1 MNLQFH
7 EFEKKSIDG
16 VKRKEGNI
24 PQDRRQIIL
33 KKAEGEKGV
42 SDSDMPLRGGGDDVF
57 HEGYEA
63 DGAEENGDT
72 AESGVIVAKES
83 NGYKD
88 DSERRRRYFHS
99 RAFWAWAGGG
109 AALFVL
115 AAVTSTVF
123 ARLTVI
129 VKPRV
134 ESVEVRGVGALFDV
148 SASKMLASQ
157 KIIPA
162 ELLEFKKRAEKEFD
176 ATGEEHVSE
185 KARGKAILYNTYSS
199 SPQKL
204 VATTRFVTDGGVLF
218 RLKENVTVPGAK
230 VEDGKIVPQSIEIEL
245 AADAYGKESNLGG
258 PVTLFIPGFRGSEKY
273 KGFYASAPSGFQG
286 GFQGKARVISK
297 SDRTKAE
304 DALTEQALKEL
315 RLEIVRKVP
324 HNFTFID
331 ALAKIN
337 IHQVD
342 IPAEKTRLDRFRAG
356 VEGVAHV
363 LVFREEDVHAFLK
376 GVVIGEDTTKEIVD
390 GSFAIDYTV
399 QEFDSVNRK
408 ANVLFEGSV
417 KTKKIIFEN
426 DLASLVRGRTEASV
440 IEVLKSR
447 NELTDFSIAFFP
459 PWLFS
464 APDDEKK
471 IRFMVE

>member
-1 MNLQFH
+1 MNPKFH

-16 VKRKEGNI
+16 VKRKEGVI
-24 PQDRRQIIL
+24 PQDREPIIL
-33 KKAEGEKGV
+33 KKTEKSV
-42 SDSDMPLRGGGDDVF
+42 SDFSVSLRGGEEDVF
-57 HEGYEA
+57 REGYEA
-63 DGAEENGDT
+63 DAAEEIGNT
-72 AESGVIVAKES
+72 AQSGVIVAKES
-83 NGYKD
+83 HWYEN
-88 DSERRRRYFHS
+88 DSERAHRYFRS

-123 ARLTVI
+123 ARLTII

-134 ESVEVRGVGALFDV
+134 ENVEVRGVNAVFDV
-148 SASKMLASQ
+148 SAQKILADQ

-162 ELLEFKKRAEKEFD
+162 ELMEFKKMAQKEFN
-176 ATGEEHVSE
+176 ATGEEYVNE
-185 KARGKAILYNTYSS
+185 KASGKAVLYNTYSS

-230 VEDGKIVPQSIEIEL
+230 VEGGEIVPQSIEIEL
-245 AADAYGKESNLGG
+245 VADADGEKSNLGG

-286 GFQGKARVISK
+286 GFQGTARVISK

-304 DALTEQALKEL
+304 SALTEQALKEL

-324 HNFTFID
+324 HDFTFID
-331 ALAKIN
+331 ALAKTS

-342 IPAEKTRLDRFRAG
+342 IPEEKTRLDRFRAG
-356 VEGVAHV
+356 VEAAAHV

-376 GVVIGEDTTKEIVD
+376 EGVIGEDKTKKIVD
-390 GSFAIDYTV
+390 GSFVIDYTV
-399 QEFDSVNRK
+399 QEFDNTNGK
-408 ANVLFEGSV
+408 ANVVLEGSM
-417 KTKKIIFEN
+417 KTKRVIFEN
-426 DLASLVRGRTEASV
+426 DLAFLVRGRNEASI

-447 NELTDFSIAFFP
+447 DELIDFNIAFFP

-471 IRFMVE
+471 VKFIVE